1 MEFSGC
7 GTALVTPFQ
16 ADGSLDEPALL
27 SLVNWQIENGVHFLV
42 PCGTTGE
49 TPALTED
56 EWLRVIHL
64 VVEATHGRVPVIA
77 GCTHNATHK
86 AVSNIRK
93 LNSIAGLSGVLTANP
108 YYNKPMQEGQYQ
120 HFRAIAEATHLP
132 VMLYNVPGRS
142 GTNLL
147 PETIA
152 RLAEIPNVVA
162 IKECCGNLQQIT
174 QLIHMAPRGFQ
185 VFSGDDNVSLPVM
198 AVGGAGVISVAA
210 NAIPLEMSVMTSA
223 ALHNDWPTHAASIAG
238 FTG

>member
-120 HFRAIAEATHLP
+120 HFRAIAEATHLQ
-132 VMLYNVPGRS
+132 VMLYNVPGAPEPTCCQRRS
-142 GTNLL
+142 
-147 PETIA
+147 
-152 RLAEIPNVVA
+152 LAWQRFPTLSPLKNA
-162 IKECCGNLQQIT
+162 SGNLQQIT
-174 QLIHMAPRGFQ
+174 ELIHMAPDA
-185 VFSGDDNVSLPVM
+185 VFKYFP
-198 AVGGAGVISVAA
+198 A
-210 NAIPLEMSVMTSA
+210 MTMYRCQ
-223 ALHNDWPTHAASIAG
+223 
-238 FTG
+238 